1 MRVVADRH
9 LPLLHH
15 LEQRRLHLGRRAV
28 DLVGEQE
35 VAEDRAFLGVEAAG
49 VGAVDARADEV
60 ARHEIRCELH
70 PPERAAEHR
79 GGGLDRQRLGE
90 AGDALDQE
98 VASRD
103 EAHEHALEHLVLA
116 RDHALDLDQRLLE
129 LGAVVGGLGCLRG
142 LGIGHRLLLLSGVRA
157 RIRVDP
163 GGCDAGESAVK
174 FRCVVHCPQS
184 L

>member
-1 MRVVADRH
+1 MGVVADRH

-49 VGAVDARADEV
+49 VGAVDACADEV
-60 ARHEIRCELH
+60 ARHEIRRELH
-70 PPERAAEHR
+70 APERAAEHR

-129 LGAVVGGLGCLRG
+129 LGAVVGGLGGLRG
-142 LGIGHRLLLLSGVRA
+142 LGIRTSAPPSQWRSRSDQGR
-157 RIRVDP
+157 P
-163 GGCDAGESAVK
+163 GW
-174 FRCVVHCPQS
+174 